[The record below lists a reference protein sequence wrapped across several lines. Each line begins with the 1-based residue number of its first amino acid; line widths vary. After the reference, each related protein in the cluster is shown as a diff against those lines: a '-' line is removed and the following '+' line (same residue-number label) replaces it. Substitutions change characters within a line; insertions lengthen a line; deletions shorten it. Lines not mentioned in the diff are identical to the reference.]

1 MAMSATQ
8 VHAHLA
14 VSERIRDVLGSC
26 QYAHTAQEYARQVVE
41 ALAVATHSQY
51 AVWMNWPF
59 EEGIV
64 SQAEGSDALA
74 RLLQLC
80 KYAPLLSNDVAPGFG
95 IHSFAA
101 APVLFRSTTA
111 GVLAVGGGSR
121 PYTTSDLELL
131 EEVGRAALPQYESL
145 VHTESLGITSAARRL
160 ADLAHDLRQPLG
172 TLEACAFY
180 LDLIL
185 PEDETKAREQLPE
198 MQSQL
203 DAASRLLAESTQGY
217 FSRGPRPAC
226 AGTVPEAVEKSLA
239 FTN

>member
-1 MAMSATQ
+1 MAMPATQ

-14 VSERIRDVLGSC
+14 VSERIRNVLGSC
-26 QYAHTAQEYARQVVE
+26 QYARTAQEYARQVVE
-41 ALAVATHSQY
+41 ALAVATRSPH

-59 EEGIV
+59 EEGIL
-64 SQAEGSDALA
+64 SQADGSDALA
-74 RLLQLC
+74 CLLQLC
-80 KYAPLLSNDVAPGFG
+80 KHAPLLSNEIAPGFG
-95 IHSFAA
+95 IHSLAA

-111 GVLAVGGGSR
+111 GVLAVGGSSR

-145 VHTESLGITSAARRL
+145 VHTESLGITTAARRL

-172 TLEACAFY
+172 TLEASTFY

-185 PEDETKAREQLPE
+185 PEEETKAREQLSE

-203 DAASRLLAESTQGY
+203 DAASRLLDESTQGY
-217 FSRGPRPAC
+217 FSRGPRPAHTE
-226 AGTVPEAVEKSLA
+226 AVPEAEEESFV